1 MKTKICDLKNTLI
14 AILVG
19 KDITE
24 INYKLKDIVKEITHN
39 ETEGKQNKTKQTELK
54 KALVK
59 VEQLRGHNVYEIGVW
74 EGKGREEGED
84 TALFLKTMEKYFM
97 KTINRIKKLNE
108 PSSKETWQKCH
119 PGTLQSKCSKQPKRK

>member
-1 MKTKICDLKNTLI
+1 MHKTNFEMKTKICDLKNTLI

-39 ETEGKQNKTKQTELK
+39 ETEGKQNKTKKTELK

-59 VEQLRGHNVYEIGVW
+59 VEQLRGFNVYEIGIS
-74 EGKGREEGED
+74 EGQGREEGED

-108 PSSKETWQKCH
+108 PSSKET
-119 PGTLQSKCSKQPKRK
+119 